1 MTSLETALS
10 RFLRS
15 FCSERHFRSYSIST
29 RCVISIPFRV
39 PDYLRLRLNSRSFC
53 RYFARQSES
62 RVGLAQGDVLT
73 LLGIIGV
80 RTHHGFVFTITST
93 SPVSS
98 RRNYVILMSVRLCY
112 TLSSE
117 WPCVLSAKYV
127 NDRIPMKSVQLQI
140 CGYPEGDCSVAA
152 VGFLEFPH

>member
-1 MTSLETALS
+1 MTSEGVASLPPVSDKL
-10 RFLRS
+10 
-15 FCSERHFRSYSIST
+15 C
-29 RCVISIPFRV
+29 PFIHQ
-39 PDYLRLRLNSRSFC
+39 N
-53 RYFARQSES
+53 
-62 RVGLAQGDVLT
+62 
-73 LLGIIGV
+73 
-80 RTHHGFVFTITST
+80 
-93 SPVSS
+93 SPVYVN
-98 RRNYVILMSVRLCY
+98 RYMQNDVILMSARLCY